1 MGPRSKSRISV
12 WLVVGAVLLQGCV
25 ATTQQKI
32 TQISR
37 VEGTPR
43 VLLMPVDVTLGRLT
57 AAGIFE
63 PQAEW
68 TMAGEKHV
76 RTALKYFLET
86 RDVVL
91 VDYKASTA
99 AEASHMDNQ
108 IIKLHRV
115 VGNSIRVF
123 QYPTPFQLPTK
134 KTGFDYS
141 LGPTVARLG
150 NEYDADYALF
160 IYVKDSYATA
170 GRAAV
175 MVFAALLGAHG
186 VQGGTQIG
194 HASLVDLKT
203 GDVSWFNV
211 LGRAD
216 GDLRKPEPAVETVGA
231 LMSNFPK

>member
-1 MGPRSKSRISV
+1 MGLRSKRKFGA
-12 WLVVGAVLLQGCV
+12 WLIVGAVLLQGCV

-37 VEGTPR
+37 VDGTPR
-43 VLLMPVDVTLGRLT
+43 VLLMPVDVTLGHLT

-76 RTALKYFLET
+76 RTALTDFLKT

-91 VDYKASTA
+91 LDYKASTA
-99 AEASHMDNQ
+99 AQASHLDNQ

-115 VGNSIRVF
+115 VGNSIRIF

-134 KTGFDYS
+134 KTGFDWS
-141 LGPTVARLG
+141 LGPEVARLG
-150 NEYDADYALF
+150 TEYDADYALF

-194 HASLVDLKT
+194 HASLVDLKS
-203 GDVSWFNV
+203 GDVSWFNI

-216 GDLRKPEPAVETVGA
+216 GDLRKPEPAVETVNA

>member
-1 MGPRSKSRISV
+1 MGLKPKGKIGA
-12 WLVVGAVLLQGCV
+12 WLVIGAFFLQGCV

-37 VEGTPR
+37 VDGTPR
-43 VLLMPVDVTLGRLT
+43 ILLMPVDVTLGHLT

-68 TMAGEKHV
+68 TAAGEQHV
-76 RTALKYFLET
+76 RSALTDFLKT

-91 VDYKASTA
+91 VNYKASTA
-99 AEASHMDNQ
+99 AEANHRDNQ
-108 IIKLHRV
+108 ITKLHRV

-123 QYPTPFQLPTK
+123 QYPTPLQLPTK
-134 KTGFDYS
+134 KTGFDWS
-141 LGPTVARLG
+141 LGTEVARLG
-150 NEYDADYALF
+150 KEYDADYALF
-160 IYVKDSYATA
+160 IYLKDSYATA

-203 GDVSWFNV
+203 GDVSWFNI

-216 GDLRKPEPAVETVGA
+216 GDLRKPQPAIETVDA

>member
-1 MGPRSKSRISV
+1 
-12 WLVVGAVLLQGCV
+12 
-25 ATTQQKI
+25 
-32 TQISR
+32 
-37 VEGTPR
+37 
-43 VLLMPVDVTLGRLT
+43 MPVDVTLGHLT

-68 TMAGEKHV
+68 TAAGEQHV
-76 RTALKYFLET
+76 RSALTDFLKT

-91 VDYKASTA
+91 VNYKASTA
-99 AEASHMDNQ
+99 AEANHRDNQ

-123 QYPTPFQLPTK
+123 QYPTPLQLPTK
-134 KTGFDYS
+134 KTGFDWS
-141 LGPTVARLG
+141 LGTEVARLG
-150 NEYDADYALF
+150 KEYDADYALF
-160 IYVKDSYATA
+160 IYLKDSYATA

-203 GDVSWFNV
+203 GDVSWFNI

-216 GDLRKPEPAVETVGA
+216 GDLRKPQPAIETVDA